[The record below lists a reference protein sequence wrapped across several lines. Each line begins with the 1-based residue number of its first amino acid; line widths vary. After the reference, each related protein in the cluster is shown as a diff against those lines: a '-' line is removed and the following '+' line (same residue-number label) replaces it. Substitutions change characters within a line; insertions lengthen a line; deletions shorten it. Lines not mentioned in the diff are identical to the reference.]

1 MGRKKGG
8 SPFSLFSFQDIIT
21 CVSGIIILITLIL
34 AVELTQRKQ
43 AKPAVETAQLAEDI
57 RRAIEDTRAE
67 IQQLEAE
74 LTKQSSA
81 AQEIA
86 GAHQETLKADLFA
99 INQQVESLEAE
110 LAEIERKQKRV
121 SSENDKVQAKRFDMQ
136 KQTTKLAETEQE
148 VKNLEDK
155 LEQLLTRD
163 RPIYNS
169 RTADGK
175 QVWLVQIEETHS
187 LVAPAGRASKPQVLE
202 HGGSLLS
209 SSAFSKWLANRS
221 PSADF
226 IFFLVRPAGSEAFSK
241 LQDECENAVI
251 RSALTCWANRATR
264 SIRKRELPGYE
275 QTKKKR
281 R

>member
-34 AVELTQRKQ
+34 AIELAQRKP
-43 AKPAVETAQLAEDI
+43 AKPVVETAELAEEI
-57 RRAIEDTRAE
+57 RRAIGDTRAE
-67 IQQLEAE
+67 IQQLETE

-99 INQQVESLEAE
+99 INQQVASLEAE
-110 LAEIERKQKRV
+110 LTEIERKEKRV

-175 QVWLVQIEETHS
+175 QVWLVQVEEARS
-187 LVAPAGRASKPQVLE
+187 LVAPAGRASTPQVLE
-202 HGGSLLS
+202 HGGSRFFA
-209 SSAFSKWLANRS
+209 SAFSKWLKTRS

-226 IFFLVRPAGSEAFSK
+226 IFFLVRPAGSEAFAE
-241 LQDECENAVI
+241 LQEAARKSGYSLGFDLLGESREAVDPVTG
-251 RSALTCWANRATR
+251 AAGL
-264 SIRKRELPGYE
+264 
-275 QTKKKR
+275 
-281 R
+281 